1 MATEFPVS
9 PNFAFLRHHS
19 TALVK
24 LGSQAEQYFVADPNT
39 CMIKLRQF
47 AEVLAQLVAAKVG
60 LYEEPGES
68 QVSLL
73 RRLNFRRAVTG
84 QTDDLFHVLRK
95 IGNNAT
101 HKGYSD
107 SGKALSCLKYARTL
121 GIWYHRTY
129 GGAQNFKAGAFVPP
143 ADPAQ
148 ETDELKQELAK
159 LREELAASDAAKQA
173 VADQTAEAEAKAQ
186 EALEIQQLTEQLL
199 KETESEAETAKAQ
212 QAQYAEISAQLEAQ
226 LQEMQAAAAQQP
238 VQEIQELVSAAQLDE
253 GNLELD
259 ERETRKLIDAKLEE
273 AGWEVDSERL
283 TYGKGVRPQ
292 KGKNLA
298 IAEWPTNDG
307 RADYILFAGLQVVGV
322 IEAKRRSKDVSGA
335 IDQAKRYSRGYVIKG
350 DERLAGGPWAYKDE
364 PEQRYQIPFV
374 FATNGRAYHKQLET
388 KSGIWFC
395 DVRRRENL
403 RRAIGSWYSPEGL
416 VDLLAQDNDKAHKQL
431 KQEGFNYGFDL
442 RPYQKQAIASAET
455 ALAKGQRELLLAMAT
470 GTGKTKTCIA
480 MVYRLLKTKRF
491 RRVLFLVDRT
501 ALGEQA
507 AGAFQDTKMENLQT
521 FADVFD
527 IKQLKDQTPDRD
539 TRVQIGTVQSF
550 VKRLLFPADDAATMT
565 TDQYDCIVVDE
576 CHRGYLLDREMS
588 ENELAF
594 RDFGEYVSKYRQV
607 LDYFDAVK
615 IGLTATPALHTSE
628 IFGAPIF
635 NYSYREAVVDG
646 FLIDHEPPFRIKTQ
660 LSEDGIVWQAGE
672 AVKYVDGKTGQIDLT
687 QAPDEI
693 RVDVAQFNRRVI
705 TESFNQVVCEA
716 LAQQYDPT
724 LREMGKMLIFCVTD
738 EHADLATKL
747 LKQSFQALH
756 GGIGDDDVVK
766 ITGAADKPL
775 ELIRRFK
782 NEVNPRVA
790 VTVDLMTTGID
801 VPAICNLVFLRRVK
815 SRILYEQMLGRA
827 TRQCDDLG
835 DVSSKQVFKVFD
847 AVDLYSAIQ
856 NFTTM
861 KPVVVNPKI
870 SFGQL
875 VDELEKVQKPDAV
888 EEILDQLQAK
898 LQRKR
903 RNLSET
909 QRETIEGLAGMPVAE
924 MADHIKE
931 LKQQSPAE
939 AAAWLTERR
948 QIAELLDRK
957 DGGRQPK
964 LISDHPDALVS
975 VEQGYVVG
983 EAGGEY
989 KRPEDY
995 LDSFKAFI
1003 TGNQNEIPALLVVTQ
1018 RPRDLTRGSLK
1029 ELRIKLDAAGYSEV
1043 QLRSAWRNKT
1053 NEDIAASVIG
1063 FIRQAALGDPLVP
1076 YGERVQGAIKTILA
1090 SQSWTAPQ
1098 RKWLER
1104 IGKQLE
1110 VEYVVDKAAMDSG
1123 QFKANGGFKK
1133 LNKVFGGRLEQ
1144 ILVEIN
1150 DALWDKAQ

>member
-1 MATEFPVS
+1 MATPNSIS

-19 TALVK
+19 VELVK
-24 LGSQAEQYFVADPNT
+24 LGTQAERYFSDDPNT
-39 CMIKLRQF
+39 CLIKLRQF
-47 AEVLAQLVAAKVG
+47 GEVLAQLLAAKIG

-68 QVSLL
+68 QAKLL
-73 RRLNFRRAVTG
+73 QRLKFRGAVTG
-84 QTDDLFHVLRK
+84 QIADMFHEIRQV
-95 IGNNAT
+95 GNAAT
-101 HKGYSD
+101 HRGYSN
-107 SGKALSCLKYARTL
+107 SGKALNCLKFARTI
-121 GIWYHRTY
+121 GIWFHRNY
-129 GGAQNFKAGAFVPP
+129 GGAPQFKAGAFVPP

-148 ETDELKQELAK
+148 ESDELKQELAT
-159 LREELAASDAAKQA
+159 LRAELATSEAEKQA
-173 VADQTAEAEAKAQ
+173 VADQAAIAKAQ
-186 EALEIQQLTEQLL
+186 AEEEAELRQLAEQFMQEAESRAENAQAQIAEISEQFQAQLKAMQAVAVETPAQNIQQLV
-199 KETESEAETAKAQ
+199 TAG
-212 QAQYAEISAQLEAQ
+212 
-226 LQEMQAAAAQQP
+226 
-238 VQEIQELVSAAQLDE
+238 QLDE
-253 GNLELD
+253 DHLDLD
-259 ERETRKLIDAKLEE
+259 ERATRQLIDIKLRD
-273 AGWEVDSERL
+273 AGWEVDTETL
-283 TYGKGVRPQ
+283 TYAKGVRPQ

-298 IAEWPTNDG
+298 IAEWPTKDG
-307 RADYILFAGLQVVGV
+307 RADYILFAGLTVVGAV
-322 IEAKRRSKDVSGA
+322 EAKRRCKDVAGD

-350 DERLAGGPWAYKDE
+350 DERLAGGPWESDGQK
-364 PEQRYQIPFV
+364 YQIPFV

-403 RRAIGSWYSPEGL
+403 RRAIGGWYSPDGL
-416 VDLLAQDNDKAHKQL
+416 VGLLAQDNDKAHKQL
-431 KQEGFNYGFDL
+431 EQEGFNYGFDL
-442 RPYQKQAIASAET
+442 RPYQKQAIAAAET
-455 ALAKGQRELLLAMAT
+455 ALAEGQRELLLAMAT

-507 AGAFQDTKMENLQT
+507 AGAFQSTEMESLQK

-527 IKQLKDQTPDRD
+527 IKELKDQTPDRD

-550 VKRLLFPADDAATMT
+550 VKRLLFPSDDAAPIT

-607 LDYFDAVK
+607 LEYFDAVK

-628 IFGAPIF
+628 IFGKPVF

-646 FLIDHEPPFRIKTQ
+646 FLIDYEPPIRIKTK

-687 QAPDEI
+687 QTPDEI

-705 TESFNQVVCEA
+705 TKSFNQVVCEE
-716 LAQQYDPT
+716 LAAQYDPT
-724 LREMGKMLIFCVTD
+724 LREMGKMLIFCVND
-738 EHADLATKL
+738 EHADLVTEL
-747 LKQSFQALH
+747 LKQSFQELYE
-756 GGIGDDDVVK
+756 GIGDEDVKK
-766 ITGAADKPL
+766 ITGKSDKPL

-782 NEVNPRVA
+782 NEVSLRVA

-801 VPAICNLVFLRRVK
+801 VPEICNVVFLRRVK

-827 TRQCDDLG
+827 TRKCDDLG
-835 DVSSKQVFKVFD
+835 DGSSKQVFKVFD

-888 EEILDQLQAK
+888 EEILEQLQVK

-903 RNLSET
+903 QHLSET

-924 MADHIKE
+924 MAEHIKE
-931 LKQQSPAE
+931 LKQQSPAG

-964 LISDHPDALVS
+964 LISEHPDELVS

-1018 RPRDLTRGSLK
+1018 RPRDLTRAELK
-1029 ELRIKLDAAGYSEV
+1029 ALRIKLDAAGYSEV

-1090 SQSWTAPQ
+1090 SQTWTPPQ
-1098 RKWLER
+1098 RQWLER
-1104 IGKQLE
+1104 IGSQLKK
-1110 VEYVVDKAAMDSG
+1110 EYVVDREAMDRG
-1123 QFKANGGFKK
+1123 EFKQKGGFKRI
-1133 LNKVFGGRLEQ
+1133 NKVFGGKLEQ

-1150 DALWDKAQ
+1150 DALWEQAQ